1 MGSEVNQLIKRKAKN
16 MTKFYVIYKQ
26 AGSKVIEHQTFDTLA
41 EAETFQTNAIAEGC
55 EAVIRTKKQ

>member
-1 MGSEVNQLIKRKAKN
+1 